1 MAAPANRVGRRGR
14 LEKTIQNEIRLDLG
28 AEPDLTLWRNN
39 TGHAS
44 YESESGERKVRYG
57 LARGSSD
64 LIGILAPWGRFFVL
78 EVKRPGKKATAEQE
92 LFLALVRRRGGFAA
106 VVHSVE
112 EAREALARARRGLQ
126 A

>member
-1 MAAPANRVGRRGR
+1 MAAVAASQDR
-14 LEKTIQNEIRLDLG
+14 LEKTIQNKIRLALG
-28 AEPDLTLWRNN
+28 REPDLTLWRNN

-44 YESESGERKVRYG
+44 YEAEGGARKVRYG

-64 LIGILAPWGRFFVL
+64 LIGILAPTGRLIAL
-78 EVKRPGKKATAEQE
+78 EVKRPGKSATEEQL

-112 EAREALARARRGLQ
+112 EARVAVDRARRGLHE
-126 A
+126 